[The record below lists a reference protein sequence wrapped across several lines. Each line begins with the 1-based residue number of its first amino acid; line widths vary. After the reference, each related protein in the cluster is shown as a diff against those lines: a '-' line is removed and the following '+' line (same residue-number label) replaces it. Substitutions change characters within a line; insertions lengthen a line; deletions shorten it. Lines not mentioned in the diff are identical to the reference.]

1 MSNGQDQAPE
11 HLPGDF
17 FRAKKAPVPPSG
29 GPPDKAPAT
38 LPGDFFKQK
47 KAAPVE
53 AAKAPPAG
61 PPMQSPVGG
70 APQAPPIPKDVNLA
84 KLQKTSDWQALEKYL
99 SWRPRW
105 DKPDQILQDP
115 EWWRRSLR
123 YAGGELI
130 GASKA
135 GVTVVMGGAKMLHDI
150 ASAIDPFEGYER
162 GDYSAQEQVAQD
174 IKGVGKGM
182 LDVGKASWDLIRHF
196 PEASADPEAFG
207 NTVTNAA
214 MIVDGAVKGSQA
226 IAEMLKKSPQQAAR
240 MSARAN
246 SGVPS
251 RFFRRKAFEDA
262 YVHTKGLEVA
272 KKLNDASKAVHDEVK
287 LHAEGISSQIDKAI
301 PTGVVDASAESA
313 IIAKEFAD
321 VVKTPEGKHP
331 VLQQMVA
338 DAKKTAPGQWSWEK
352 VRQFRS
358 NVGRSINKTTGPQ
371 KVVLTKIYQ
380 DLTNKLGGTATQ
392 YGLGDSWK
400 HYNELESKVS
410 RQFGDLLDDVHEA
423 QSGKEVAQKLSKDQ
437 ALTQEMSNNLKKYGL
452 DPQEVS
458 KFIKDSKRIMDSQGK
473 WRGSLFRMAYGTPAG
488 VPIMLAARAA
498 GAPWLESVAAGA
510 TVGYAFTHIINL
522 ARAMKLSPD
531 VIEHILSEREL
542 PGKMPVSTGTFPGAA
557 PTGLPGLPAPA
568 PTPGAPPAVP
578 GASYRGLN
586 VPSPTAKVAAPVPQL
601 GEGAAAA
608 RMIKEPLK
616 QAPEASQAALI
627 EDMQKAAAEGT
638 PEEKAVAK
646 QRLKEMGVPE
656 RTERFVE
663 KPEAVG
669 REPGAKPGTTRES
682 AIGRRTKARERVAKG
697 REEAGRTHQAEIADA
712 QARAQA
718 RDIDVSK
725 LQIPEMEEALR
736 ERNPNAYNGLQ
747 KLRKAKAL
755 TDPDYQEALRYYLI
769 EDFENRGGL

>member
-1 MSNGQDQAPE
+1 MPNGQEQDQQSKPQRDYVKVFGPDNRYYRFPKGTTKDQAVSYFKTKGITSPE
-11 HLPGDF
+11 SPAPKPAAGTPPRPSPG
-17 FRAKKAPVPPSG
+17 
-29 GPPDKAPAT
+29 T
-38 LPGDFFKQK
+38 
-47 KAAPVE
+47 
-53 AAKAPPAG
+53 PPA
-61 PPMQSPVGG
+61 PTPG
-70 APQAPPIPKDVNLA
+70 APPPIPKDVNLE
-84 KLQKTSDWQALEKYL
+84 KLQKTSDWQVLEKYL

-105 DKPDQILQDP
+105 DNPQQILQDP
-115 EWWRRSLR
+115 EWWRRSMR

-135 GVTVVMGGAKMLHDI
+135 GVTVVMGGAKMLHDV
-150 ASAIDPFEGYER
+150 ASALDPFESYER
-162 GDYSAQEQVAQD
+162 GDYSAQEQVARD
-174 IKGVGKGM
+174 IKGVGRGM

-214 MIVDGAVKGSQA
+214 MIVDGGIKGSKA
-226 IAEMLKKSPQQAAR
+226 VAELLKKSPEQAAR
-240 MSARAN
+240 ISARAN

-262 YVHTKGLEVA
+262 YVHTKGLDVA
-272 KKLNDASKAVHDEVK
+272 KKLNDASKAVHEEVK

-301 PTGVVDASAESA
+301 PTGVVDASAEAATIS
-313 IIAKEFAD
+313 KEFAD

-331 VLQQMVA
+331 ILQQMVA
-338 DAKKTAPGQWSWEK
+338 DARKTAPGQWSWEK

-358 NVGRSINKTTGPQ
+358 NVGRSTNKTVGPQ
-371 KVVLTKIYQ
+371 KIVLTKIYQ

-392 YGLGDSWK
+392 YGLGESWK

-410 RQFGDLLDDVHEA
+410 KEFGDLLDDVHDA
-423 QSGKEVAQKLSKDQ
+423 QSGKEVAQKLGKDP
-437 ALTQEMSNNLKKYGL
+437 ALTQEMSKNLSKYGL
-452 DPQEVS
+452 DHAEVA

-531 VIEHILSEREL
+531 VIMHILSEREL
-542 PGKMPVSTGTFPGAA
+542 PGKMPVATGTFPEGG
-557 PTGLPGLPAPA
+557 PPQLPS
-568 PTPGAPPAVP
+568 GAPPT
-578 GASYRGLN
+578 
-586 VPSPTAKVAAPVPQL
+586 PTPRT

-608 RMIKEPLK
+608 RMIKEPPK
-616 QAPEASQAALI
+616 QAPEASRAALI
-627 EDMQKAAAEGT
+627 EDTQKAAAEGT

-646 QRLKEMGVPE
+646 QRLREMGVPE
-656 RTERFVE
+656 KTEKFVE
-663 KPEAVG
+663 RAPAEAVG

-682 AIGRRTKARERVAKG
+682 PIGRATKARERVSKA

-718 RDIDVSK
+718 KDIDVSK

-736 ERNPNAYNGLQ
+736 TMNPEAYSGLQ
-747 KLRKAKAL
+747 KLRKVKAI
-755 TDPDYQEALRYYLI
+755 TDPEYQEALKYYIL
-769 EDFENRGGL
+769 EAYESRGGL